1 MSLLIQGHTCLADS
15 SKVGYLLSFGIAG
28 ATPWVSLSR
37 SCSPFCLQT
46 SLPPVVRRRA
56 CFSASLTLSQP
67 PCRNTRQR
75 AHCGC
80 CDFARVSQPR
90 GKSNPLDKA
99 VLCSWGRAFP
109 CNPDITFVFKSNI
122 EHENNRPLISTVMGG
137 KMNAPI
143 NLNLTR

>member
-1 MSLLIQGHTCLADS
+1 MGKPFPVPVRRSACKQACP
-15 SKVGYLLSFGIAG
+15 LS
-28 ATPWVSLSR
+28 
-37 SCSPFCLQT
+37 
-46 SLPPVVRRRA
+46 VRRRA
-56 CFSASLTLSQP
+56 CFSTSLTLSQP

-75 AHCGC
+75 AYCGC

-109 CNPDITFVFKSNI
+109 CNPNITFVFKSNI
-122 EHENNRPLISTVMGG
+122 EHENNRPLIFGVMGG

-143 NLNLTR
+143 NWNLTKEASYEKNIIWIGACVVWNILFIL